1 MITFLVFPNKGS
13 VDALSIFP
21 KCSLLLVKRTGRRA
35 VPSPVVQSAPASV
48 RNARAGSLSFR
59 GAQLFNAMPITLRN
73 SDHGDIPMFKNH
85 LDVFLENIPDEPS
98 VPGLVRAARTNSL
111 LDQIPLYESS
121 LK

>member
-1 MITFLVFPNKGS
+1 MI
-13 VDALSIFP
+13 IFIWKITQGMVSGYTLP
-21 KCSLLLVKRTGRRA
+21 FTSPSDRTGRKV

-73 SDHGDIPMFKNH
+73 SDHGDIPMFENH
-85 LDVFLENIPDEPS
+85 IDVFLENIPDEPS
-98 VPGLVRAARTNSL
+98 VPGLVRTARTNSL